1 MNPNDYH
8 LCLIIEN
15 RAFFAPV
22 PACDVWGDDWDDAP
36 YWCNAGAPYH
46 DDTISVLFDGAF
58 YLPGE
63 DDNKHFSVQQIN
75 ALIRPWLYSPD
86 NQTWL
91 YANATLTQFV
101 KYVCA
106 NGGAIYTRITDA
118 DLALAALT
126 SQE

>member
-8 LCLIIEN
+8 LCLIKED

-22 PACDVWGDDWDDAP
+22 PAYDVWGDDWDNAP

-63 DDNKHFSVQQIN
+63 DDNKHFS
-75 ALIRPWLYSPD
+75 
-86 NQTWL
+86 
-91 YANATLTQFV
+91 

>member
-8 LCLIIEN
+8 LCLIKED

-22 PACDVWGDDWDDAP
+22 PAYD
-36 YWCNAGAPYH
+36 
-46 DDTISVLFDGAF
+46 
-58 YLPGE
+58 
-63 DDNKHFSVQQIN
+63 
-75 ALIRPWLYSPD
+75 
-86 NQTWL
+86 
-91 YANATLTQFV
+91 

-118 DLALAALT
+118 DLALVALT